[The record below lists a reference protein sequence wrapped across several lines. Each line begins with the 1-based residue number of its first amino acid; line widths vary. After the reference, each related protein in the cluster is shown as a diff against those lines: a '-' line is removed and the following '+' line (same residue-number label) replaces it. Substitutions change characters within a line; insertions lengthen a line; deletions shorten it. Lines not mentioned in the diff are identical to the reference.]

1 MIEKILNKYKN
12 VFVLKIFFIVE
23 NIDFEKIKFDKIQV
37 HIFEKKNW
45 KLSSF
50 NIITSKVWI
59 SLWLIHYKYSY
70 LLRFIKNITAIFFIP
85 I

>member
-1 MIEKILNKYKN
+1 MIEKILKKYKN

-50 NIITSKVWI
+50 NIITSKV
-59 SLWLIHYKYSY
+59 
-70 LLRFIKNITAIFFIP
+70 
-85 I
+85 